1 MLEAF
6 VHDPLV
12 SWRLLGTEKD
22 EAAREENE
30 RRQNNGGGGTSR
42 SPPVDVVPPAPSP
55 NLEPVTM
62 SPRVGNRQSGP
73 QQQHQQ
79 APPTPRLRPVNA
91 VGRTVNGFNDGRIV
105 MPSQHMVVVAAPDV
119 TAAATATGAVSN
131 RHGNASTS
139 VVPQEVPPQVPVPS
153 VVRGGPRGASIPR
166 PLIAGMTP
174 LQPVPEFGQGRRE
187 SDAESDVTEDTGPD
201 ESGSRAGAARQPVS
215 NGHAAD
221 KGGGCEDQGVPDDN
235 GVVHRVTDPQAFAS
249 NARQGNVLV
258 HPDDGFDG
266 DRAQGFGGEDAD
278 GERERAPSTRSSGG
292 HDADDDRETS
302 SDSART
308 SAASTNA
315 VVDVRLP
322 RRRSASI
329 PFQVESGR
337 GTAGAGREEGDD
349 RQNIDEEEEEML
361 VRAAAAAAAAIREA
375 SMAQSGRPKSTSL
388 VQQSSSFKPNMHLQI
403 QALSNHKNG
412 STRNTFSSRCV
423 GGGFCV
429 LELKLSSLMDHV
441 NVDNSLA
448 FEVFC
453 CTSMIQ

>member
-1 MLEAF
+1 MSVLRESRDSLVAMLEAF

-22 EAAREENE
+22 EAAKEENS
-30 RRQNNGGGGTSR
+30 RRQNNNGGGGTSR

-62 SPRVGNRQSGP
+62 SPHARDRQSD
-73 QQQHQQ
+73 QHQQ

-91 VGRTVNGFNDGRIV
+91 VGRTVNGR
-105 MPSQHMVVVAAPDV
+105 MVTAPEG

-131 RHGNASTS
+131 RYGNASTG
-139 VVPQEVPPQVPVPS
+139 VGPHEMPS
-153 VVRGGPRGASIPR
+153 VMRGGPRGASMPR
-166 PLIAGMTP
+166 PLTISGMTP
-174 LQPVPEFGQGRRE
+174 LQPVPEFGPGRRE
-187 SDAESDVTEDTGPD
+187 SDAESDYTEDTGTD
-201 ESGSRAGAARQPVS
+201 ESGARAGTARQVVS

-221 KGGGCEDQGVPDDN
+221 KGGGCEDQGVPDGN
-235 GVVHRVTDPQAFAS
+235 GVVHHVTDPRAYVA
-249 NARQGNVLV
+249 NARQGNVLDQ
-258 HPDDGFDG
+258 PDDGSDG
-266 DRAQGFGGEDAD
+266 ED
-278 GERERAPSTRSSGG
+278 GERERGSSGG
-292 HDADDDRETS
+292 DDQDTS

-337 GTAGAGREEGDD
+337 GTTGAGREEGDD

-375 SMAQSGRPKSTSL
+375 TMAQSGRPRSTSL
-388 VQQSSSFKPNMHLQI
+388 VQQSSSFKANMHLQI
-403 QALSNHKNG
+403 QALSNRNNG
-412 STRNTFSSRCV
+412 SLRNTFSSRYGMSCV
-423 GGGFCV
+423 IV
-429 LELKLSSLMDHV
+429 
-441 NVDNSLA
+441 
-448 FEVFC
+448 
-453 CTSMIQ
+453 